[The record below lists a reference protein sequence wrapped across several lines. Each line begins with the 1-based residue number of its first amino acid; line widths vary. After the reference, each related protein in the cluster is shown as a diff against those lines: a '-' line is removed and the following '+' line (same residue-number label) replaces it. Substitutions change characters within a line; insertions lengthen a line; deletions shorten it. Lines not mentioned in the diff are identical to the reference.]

1 MRICFILNIFYS
13 ALVFSQSTNFEK
25 AKSAFLNTKY
35 DSSVYYYTQTLNEKK
50 TYDTTYAAMLIE
62 RGRSYVLLQKF
73 KNAFEDFNSAF
84 NIFNSHNNY
93 SGVVSAYV
101 AKAELFRYLARFDKA
116 WENILEAKAV
126 IEKET
131 MSISAKVLAKYYN
144 RAAAI
149 YNESHDNNKDKKFHV
164 DSLSKKSLAISS
176 LYGFKEL
183 EASSY
188 NELGFLYM
196 NFNDFN
202 KAIYYY
208 NKSNSIFK
216 GLDDIRSQIDVM
228 KNISQMYLNIGSP
241 VSYKK
246 CIAICDSAL
255 ALIGN
260 KTWFWD
266 KVIFNNLKR
275 DVYIKQKKY
284 KEAYHAFEYQNQAD
298 LDYLTQKYNKEL
310 ADLETKYDVAKKE
323 KQIIIEKKKYSESQ
337 KDFITATIISL
348 LLLLLTTITIYA
360 YIKIKKTNKSL
371 QTTIKQKEALL
382 QEVHHRVKNN
392 FQLISSLMVLQQK
405 SITDVKAKQYFEEA
419 KSRIHSMAI
428 IHQQLYEGDNADL
441 INMKDFL
448 TQILQTL
455 TTLERGNRKKFTIRQ
470 TNNFL
475 IHIEQAVPLGMIIHE
490 LVTNSIKYAWDSTPE
505 KIQMINISINNTN
518 DGNITLLYQD
528 NGSGLDDNFNVE
540 NAQSLGLKLVKLFI
554 NRQLKGILEYGN
566 NNGAFFKFTFALRT

>member
-131 MSISAKVLAKYYN
+131 TSISAKVLAKYYN